1 MPDQLFNRRD
11 LIAYFIV
18 AATGA
23 LSNLLVAT
31 LLQEWFTISYKTA
44 LFTGYWFSFVV
55 GYFLTRLF
63 AFNARNTTQTRRQI
77 VKFTLVSVLS
87 CLITVY
93 GSAILYDISKSWPG
107 TFVFVIPFSVKEV
120 NLNKLFSQ
128 IAAMGVSFFK
138 QCAARI
144 TFGRVGWRGKG
155 NLFARIAVFRLYLPI
170 E

>member
-31 LLQEWFTISYKTA
+31 ILQEWFTITYKSA
-44 LFTGYWFSFVV
+44 LFLGYWFSFLV

-63 AFNARNTTQTRRQI
+63 AFNARNTTQSRRQI
-77 VKFTLVSVLS
+77 VKFILVSILS

-93 GSAILYDISKSWPG
+93 GSAILFDISKQWIG
-107 TFVFVIPFSVKEV
+107 ILTFTIPFSVKEV

-128 IAAMGVSFFK
+128 IAAMGASFLSNYVLHK
-138 QCAARI
+138 QF
-144 TFGRVGWRGKG
+144 TFRDTG
-155 NLFARIAVFRLYLPI
+155 FYDRLKKLLGI
-170 E
+170 

>member
-31 LLQEWFTISYKTA
+31 LLQEWFTISYKSA
-44 LFTGYWFSFVV
+44 LFAGYWFSFVV

-63 AFNARNTTQTRRQI
+63 AFNARNTTQSRRQI
-77 VKFTLVSVLS
+77 AKFTAVSILS

-93 GSAILYDISKSWPG
+93 GSAILFDISKEWLG
-107 TFVFVIPFSVKEV
+107 TFMFLIPFSVKEV

-128 IAAMGVSFFK
+128 VAAMGASFMSNYVLHK
-138 QCAARI
+138 QF
-144 TFGRVGWRGKG
+144 TFRDTG
-155 NLFARIAVFRLYLPI
+155 FYDRLKKLLGI
-170 E
+170 

>member
-1 MPDQLFNRRD
+1 MSDQLFNRRD

-23 LSNLLVAT
+23 LSNLLVTT
-31 LLQEWFTISYKTA
+31 LLQEWFTITYKSA
-44 LFTGYWFSFVV
+44 LFAGYWFSFIV

-63 AFNARNTTQTRRQI
+63 AFNARNTSQTKRQAL
-77 VKFTLVSVLS
+77 KFTAVSILS

-93 GSAILYDISKSWPG
+93 GSEYLYLYSKEWAG

-128 IAAMGVSFFK
+128 IASMGASFLSNYVLHK
-138 QCAARI
+138 QFTFRDTGFYDRLKRMLRI
-144 TFGRVGWRGKG
+144 
-155 NLFARIAVFRLYLPI
+155 
-170 E
+170 